1 MEMYDFVIVGAGSA
15 GCVLTSRL
23 SEDPETRILLLEA
36 GLPDTRTE
44 ISIPGLWP
52 TLFRSDVDWSYS
64 TAPQDRLDGRELNFP
79 RGKTLGGS
87 SSINAQVFLRGH
99 RADFDTWEALGNPGW
114 GYEQVLPYFKK
125 LENNERGADA
135 FRGTGGPIN
144 ATDRPS
150 LNPLSLAFI
159 EGAAAIGLPRNPDL
173 NGKEQDGVG
182 VCQESCKD
190 GRRCSTAVAYLRP
203 ALARPGV
210 EARTGAQVTRILFEG
225 RRAIGVEYVQNGSR
239 HEARAAREVILSAGA
254 INSPQLL
261 LLSGIGPAGELEDK
275 GIQVRHALGGVGKNL
290 QDHPLA
296 MILYRSKVEVA
307 LDPCSN
313 QAEAYGYVRT
323 RPGLPAPDLQIF
335 LCPILWRQEGL
346 QAQAPTEHGFSIFFS
361 AIIARSQGYVALR
374 STDPL
379 AAPIIQPNFLSDEE
393 GDDLRVLQ
401 EGFRLARRIASTD
414 AFAPFRDVELTPG
427 PDVQSGADID
437 AFLRQ
442 TTQTYFHPVGTC
454 KMGVDPD
461 AVVDPVLKVHG
472 LEGLR
477 VVDASIMPTVPRAN
491 TNVPTIMV
499 AEKAA
504 DLIKARR

>member
-1 MEMYDFVIVGAGSA
+1 METYDFIIVGAGSA
-15 GCVLTSRL
+15 GCVLANRL
-23 SEDPETRILLLEA
+23 SEEPGTRILLLEA
-36 GLPDTRTE
+36 GPPDTRSE
-44 ISIPGLWP
+44 ISIPGAWP
-52 TLFRSDVDWSYS
+52 ALFKSDVDWSYS
-64 TAPQDRLDGRELNFP
+64 TAPQERLDGRVLFFP

-99 RADFDTWEALGNPGW
+99 RADFDSWEALGNRGW
-114 GYEQVLPYFKK
+114 SYEQVLPYFKK
-125 LENNERGADA
+125 LENNERGADE

-150 LNPLSLAFI
+150 LNPVSLAYI
-159 EGAAAIGLPRNPDL
+159 EGAVAAGLPRNPDL

-203 ALARPGV
+203 ALERPGV
-210 EARTGAQVTRILFEG
+210 EAHTGAQVTRILFEG
-225 RRAIGVEYVQNGSR
+225 RRATGVEYVRDGSR
-239 HEARAAREVILSAGA
+239 HEAHAAREVILSAGA
-254 INSPQLL
+254 INSPQILM
-261 LLSGIGPAGELEDK
+261 LSGIGPADELKDK
-275 GIQVRHALGGVGKNL
+275 DIEVRHALRGVGRNF

-296 MILYRSKVEVA
+296 MSLYRSKVEVVN
-307 LDPCSN
+307 DPVSN
-313 QAEAYGYVRT
+313 QAEAYAYVRT

-335 LCPILWRQEGL
+335 LCPILWIQQGL
-346 QAQAPTEHGFSIFFS
+346 GAPTDQGFSIFYS
-361 AIIARSQGYVALR
+361 AIIARSLGYVTIQ
-374 STDPL
+374 SNDPF

-393 GDDLRVLQ
+393 GDDLRVLR
-401 EGFRLARRIASTD
+401 EGFRLARRIVSTD
-414 AFAPFRDVELTPG
+414 AFLPFLDRELTPG
-427 PDVQSGADID
+427 PDVQTDAEVD

-442 TTQTYFHPVGTC
+442 TTQTYYHPVGTC

-461 AVVDPVLKVHG
+461 AVVGPDLKVHG
-472 LEGLR
+472 IEGLR

-504 DLIKARR
+504 DIIKARR